1 MNMNDRVKQI
11 RKALGMNQ
19 ADFGSRIGLRNTA
32 ISKIENGENGVTDQ
46 TLVSICREFRV
57 DERWFRSGEGEMFIA
72 MNESEELAAYC
83 ADLINGDEPDIA
95 KVILNWSRLSDED
108 KAFLRRLIRQLFGD
122 FLQ

>member
-1 MNMNDRVKQI
+1 MKDRIKEL
-11 RKALGMNQ
+11 RKFLNLNQ
-19 ADFGSRIGLRNTA
+19 SEFGEQIGLKQATIA
-32 ISKIENGENGVTDQ
+32 GYENGIRSVSDQ
-46 TLVSICREFRV
+46 TIYSICREFRV
-57 DERWFRSGEGEMFIA
+57 NEEWLRSGNGEMFIA
-72 MNESEELAAYC
+72 MNESEALAAYC